1 MNNTDFL
8 PDDLATA
15 IQHYRCCYACL
26 RKAEEALAADNLQ
39 LAEKRMEDFKRSLDV
54 LNRMKQRKEQKDE
67 MDAIIA
73 ALIDKGIDVEKA
85 VLMRNG

>member
-1 MNNTDFL
+1 MNQSDFL
-8 PDDLATA
+8 PGDLATA

-26 RKAEEALAADNLQ
+26 SKAEEALAADNLQ

-73 ALIDKGIDVEKA
+73 ALIDKGINVEKV
-85 VLMRNG
+85 VLR

>member
-1 MNNTDFL
+1 MNQSDFL
-8 PDDLATA
+8 PGDLATA

-26 RKAEEALAADNLQ
+26 SKAEEALAADNLQ

-73 ALIDKGIDVEKA
+73 ALIDRGIDVEKV
-85 VLMRNG
+85 VLMR

>member
-1 MNNTDFL
+1 MNQLDFL
-8 PDDLATA
+8 PEDLDTA
-15 IQHYRCCYACL
+15 IQHYRCCYTCL
-26 RKAEEALAADNLQ
+26 AKAEEALVADNLQ

-85 VLMRNG
+85 VLR